1 MIDKIDRIDKKNP
14 VLRLLVF
21 IIDWSKTKI
30 ISKIFEEEKVRFHF
44 VSKGMGTA
52 TSEILDLLG
61 IGSTDKAIILCLEQA
76 VMVPILMKEV
86 RQKLG
91 FNNPG
96 VGIAFTLPLSGIN
109 GPIMQVFKG
118 SINKNEKLALQKP
131 DEPRRIHEMTNS
143 LVMAIINQKYSD
155 EFMNTA
161 RAAGA
166 TGGTVIVARGQ
177 SREGIIKFFG
187 VSVQNE
193 RAMILILTRG
203 AEQKKAIMDAVSAE
217 FGISSNAGGIIF
229 SLPVDHIMGLNFE

>member
-1 MIDKIDRIDKKNP
+1 MAEDAKTHP

-21 IIDWSKTKI
+21 IIDWSKTKTI
-30 ISKIFEEEKVRFHF
+30 TKIFEEEKVRFHF
-44 VSKGMGTA
+44 VCKGTGTA

-61 IGSTDKAIILCLEQA
+61 IGSTDKAIIFCMEQA
-76 VMVPILMKEV
+76 VMVPVLMKEV

-109 GPIMQVFKG
+109 SPILQVFKD
-118 SINKNEKLALQKP
+118 SINKNDKLAK
-131 DEPRRIHEMTNS
+131 EPQETPRPTSEMTNS
-143 LVMAIINQKYSD
+143 LIMAIINQKYTD
-155 EFMNTA
+155 EFMNAA

-166 TGGTVIVARGQ
+166 TGGTVIAARGQ
-177 SREGIIKFFG
+177 SHAGAIKFFG
-187 VSVQNE
+187 VSVQDE
-193 RAMILILTRG
+193 RAVIIILTRG
-203 AEQKKAIMDAVSAE
+203 AEQKNAILDAVSTG